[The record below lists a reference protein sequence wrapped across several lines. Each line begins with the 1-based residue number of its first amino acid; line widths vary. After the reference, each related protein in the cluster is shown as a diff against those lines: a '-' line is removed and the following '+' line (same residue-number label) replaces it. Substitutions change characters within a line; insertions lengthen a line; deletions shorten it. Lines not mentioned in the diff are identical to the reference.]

1 MYRLKRVPTKY
12 ETSAA
17 MPPIINVIRP
27 DFRGDFFTTLPVMK
41 PMQKKDNAV
50 KIIE

>member
-1 MYRLKRVPTKY
+1 
-12 ETSAA
+12 

-27 DFRGDFFTTLPVMK
+27 DFIGDLFTTLPVMK
-41 PMQKKDNAV
+41 PIQKKDAAV